1 MKKSIIFLLILSS
14 IFTLGK
20 FILDNKEDNPKKH
33 NISTKENTSLEDN
46 NKKDNTSNK
55 DLQKSNTNKE
65 NKSDKIIID
74 SEGNEYLVAIDSTVK
89 EVVISENLSD
99 SDKYIKLDYEKI
111 IPIVK
116 DIENPKN
123 LSIFDYIN
131 LYSEVSPHIDTNMSY
146 SELLSIASNININ
159 DFKSSYYDLIDVKND

>member
-1 MKKSIIFLLILSS
+1 MKKSIIFILILSS

-46 NKKDNTSNK
+46 KKENISNK

-65 NKSDKIIID
+65 NKSDKIVVD
-74 SEGNEYLVAIDSTVK
+74 NEGNEYLVAIDSTVK

-99 SDKYIKLDYEKI
+99 SNKYIKLDYEKI

-116 DIENPKN
+116 DIENPKH

>member
-20 FILDNKEDNPKKH
+20 FTLDNKEDNPKKH
-33 NISTKENTSLEDN
+33 NVLTKENTSLEYN

-65 NKSDKIIID
+65 NKTDKIIID
-74 SEGNEYLVAIDSTVK
+74 SEGKKYLVAIDSTVK

-123 LSIFDYIN
+123 LSIFDYVN

-146 SELLSIASNININ
+146 SELLSIASNINIH